1 MLDAARMRRTGNI
14 DKGKVFRSGHGLLRG
29 VIGLPRERGNAP
41 SMDRIV
47 LQAQEK
53 INLKII

>member
-1 MLDAARMRRTGNI
+1 M
-14 DKGKVFRSGHGLLRG
+14 GLLQG

-47 LQAQEK
+47 LQVQEK